1 MGFDIIVLVK
11 QVPDVTDV
19 SEEVMK
25 PDGTLNREALPSIIN
40 PEDLNALEEALK
52 IKDRFPAHITVIS
65 MGPPKASQVLKD
77 CLIRGADEAILLTD
91 KFFAGSDT
99 QATSYILTQAIKKI
113 GRFDIIFCGRQAID
127 GDTAQVGPQ
136 VAEKLGINQIT
147 YVFEI
152 MEIHKG
158 GIVVK
163 REIED
168 GFEVVKSKLPVLLTI
183 TSKANDPRPKN
194 VKKAIAYKN
203 IPVIS
208 PEEYED
214 KNKKIF
220 IKKWDHTSFELNLE
234 KCGLKGSPTKVKKVE
249 SAVLKKIDTKV
260 ISYTEEE
267 IASMF
272 KELINDHIIA

>member
-1 MGFDIIVLVK
+1 MFNLIVLVK

-52 IKDRFPAHITVIS
+52 IKDRFPAHVTVVS
-65 MGPPKASQVLKD
+65 MGPPKASEVLKD
-77 CLIRGADEAILLTD
+77 CLMRGADEAILLTD

-99 QATSYILTQAIKKI
+99 QATSYILAQAIKKI

-136 VAEKLGINQIT
+136 VAEKLGINQLT

-163 REIED
+163 RETEE
-168 GFEVVKSKLPVLLTI
+168 GFEVVKSKLPALLTI
-183 TSKANDPRPKN
+183 MSKANEPRPKD

-203 IPVIS
+203 IPILS
-208 PEEYED
+208 PEEYKGKD
-214 KNKKIF
+214 NKVF
-220 IKKWDHTSFELNLE
+220 IKKWDHTSFDVDLE
-234 KCGLKGSPTKVKKVE
+234 RCGLKGSPTKVKKVE
-249 SAVLKKIDTKV
+249 SAVLKKIDTKL
-260 ISYTEEE
+260 ISCTEEE
-267 IASMF
+267 IAYMF
-272 KELINDHIIA
+272 KELIEDHIIA